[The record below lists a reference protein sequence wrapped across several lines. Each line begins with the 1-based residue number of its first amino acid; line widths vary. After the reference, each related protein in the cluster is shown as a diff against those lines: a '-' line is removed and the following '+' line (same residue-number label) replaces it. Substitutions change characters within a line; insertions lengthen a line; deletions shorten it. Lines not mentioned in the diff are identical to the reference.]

1 MNSFVRSIIRLR
13 TQCILFTL
21 IAVLAGTASAA
32 AQTDI
37 VLDPPAQATA
47 AGRWVV
53 GTDSTAA
60 DGLVLKHPN
69 AGAAKITTPVAAP
82 ANYFE
87 LTFEA
92 VQGTPYR
99 LWLHGRAERNYWG
112 NDSVFVQF
120 DGTVTAAGAPTYRI
134 GTTSATEVNLE
145 ECSGCGLNGW
155 TWQDNGWGRNVLGP
169 VVYFAS
175 TGTQRLRVQTR
186 EDGLSVDQIVLS
198 PSTYLTSAPTAVLV
212 PVPPAPPAAP
222 TTDKLKVLH
231 WNIHHGLG
239 TDNVYNITR
248 FVDWIVKSGANVV
261 SLNEVERYVGSYGNE
276 DQPAVFAAQLTARTG
291 KPWFYKFAHRT
302 GGTKGQGNLLL
313 SQFPIEDSD
322 AHVLSYSRSVA
333 RIRILVN
340 NISVNVF
347 STHLDASYSS
357 RRLTQVKEMN
367 VWAANFAEQRV
378 LAGDFNAYSAS
389 CAEIKAMA
397 VNHLDAWLV
406 AKAKGTAVTF
416 PDNPS
421 GATRNTRIDYVW
433 YSKAASRLVLLGMQ
447 VLDTRAANGVMP
459 SDHRPILAT
468 YDVK

>member
-1 MNSFVRSIIRLR
+1 MNSSIRSFIRLR
-13 TQCILFTL
+13 TQCFFITL
-21 IAVLAGTASAA
+21 IALLATATSTA

-37 VLDPPAQATA
+37 VLDPQANAAT

-53 GTDSTAA
+53 GTDSTAVN
-60 DGLVLKHPN
+60 GVVLKHPN
-69 AGAAKITTPVAAP
+69 AGAAKLTTPLAAP

-120 DGTVTAAGAPTYRI
+120 DGAVTAGGTPAYRI

-145 ECSGCGLNGW
+145 ECSGCGLTGW
-155 TWQDNGWGRNVLGP
+155 AWQDNGWGRNVLGP
-169 VVYFAS
+169 VLYFAS
-175 TGTQRLRVQTR
+175 TGTQRIRVQTR

-198 PSTYLTSAPTAVLV
+198 PSTYLTSPPTAVLA
-212 PVPPAPPAAP
+212 PVLPVLPAPA
-222 TTDKLKVLH
+222 TEKLKVLH

-239 TDNVYNITR
+239 TDNVYNLTR
-248 FVDWIVKSGANVV
+248 FVDWIVASGANVV
-261 SLNEVERYVGSYGNE
+261 SLNEVERFVGSYGNQ

-291 KPWFYKFAHRT
+291 KPWYYKFAHRT
-302 GGTKGQGNLLL
+302 GGTNGQGNLLL

-322 AHVLSYSRSVA
+322 AHLLSYSRSVA

-340 NISVNVF
+340 NIPVNVF
-347 STHLDASYSS
+347 STHLDADYSS
-357 RRLTQVKEMN
+357 RRLTQVNQMN
-367 VWAANFAEQRV
+367 AWAASFAEQRIE
-378 LAGDFNAYSAS
+378 AGDFNAYSAS
-389 CAEIKAMA
+389 SAEIKAMA
-397 VNHLDAWLV
+397 VNHLDAWLM

-433 YSKAASRLVLLGMQ
+433 HSKAASRLVLLAMQ